1 MEDYS
6 IHQIQC
12 VFFYPPLSLHTCYRI
27 LHTWYHKLTHTFS
40 TQLVLYILIL
50 PSAPLLHTLTHTY
63 IYYTIYYTV
72 KGVTILL
79 LHTILLLY
87 TSLQYN
93 YTPSDNT
100 YTHGLTN
107 ANPHT
112 ISTSTYCTSTATC
125 GNFILHYPY
134 TISVSHST
142 HTIYILHYYCL
153 LHFYSNV
160 HTNYNTDLH
169 MLLLSYTDT
178 TLIHTQTIWCAVT
191 TYYTAKTYCTH

>member
-12 VFFYPPLSLHTCYRI
+12 VFFI
-27 LHTWYHKLTHTFS
+27 LPYYCIHATAYCIHDITISHIHIQHPVS
-40 TQLVLYILIL
+40 TIYILIL

-87 TSLQYN
+87 TSLQYYK
-93 YTPSDNT
+93 YTPSHNT
-100 YTHGLTN
+100 YTHRLTN

-112 ISTSTYCTSTATC
+112 IYTSTYCTSTATC
-125 GNFILHYPY
+125 ENFILHYPY

-153 LHFYSNV
+153 LHF
-160 HTNYNTDLH
+160 
-169 MLLLSYTDT
+169 
-178 TLIHTQTIWCAVT
+178 
-191 TYYTAKTYCTH
+191 

>member
-1 MEDYS
+1 MLWRIIVYIRYS
-6 IHQIQC
+6 
-12 VFFYPPLSLHTCYRI
+12 VYFLSSLIIAFMLPHTAYMI
-27 LHTWYHKLTHTFS
+27 SQSHTHTFS

-125 GNFILHYPY
+125 GNFILHYAY
-134 TISVSHST
+134 TIPVSHST
-142 HTIYILHYYCL
+142 HTIYIQHYYCL
-153 LHFYSNV
+153 LHFYYNV

-178 TLIHTQTIWCAVT
+178 TLIHTQTI
-191 TYYTAKTYCTH
+191 